1 MSSGGL
7 ERGERQPVRVRE
19 AAEEEDEARDG
30 ETQSSR
36 LPYWKT
42 GVFIRTRQR
51 VFFLFGGIA
60 NGECA
65 HSFERP
71 MCFFVLQSS
80 SEKYFAMSAGWP
92 GQKVLVQ
99 SLGSNL
105 AAEWLNALFLSVPA
119 LSS

>member
-1 MSSGGL
+1 MVI
-7 ERGERQPVRVRE
+7 PVAILGDGCFYPDP
-19 AAEEEDEARDG
+19 AA
-30 ETQSSR
+30 
-36 LPYWKT
+36 
-42 GVFIRTRQR
+42 
-51 VFFLFGGIA
+51 VFFSFGEIA

-65 HSFERP
+65 HSFERS

-105 AAEWLNALFLSVPA
+105 AAWWLNALFLSVPG
-119 LSS
+119 LPS